1 MHKRFL
7 SSLLLAA
14 LAGTLL
20 LGSCGLTGSSEK
32 KKAKS
37 DSTFFLATLNG
48 EEVWSGK
55 PNATFSK
62 QGRFDWLALFADS
75 MYNPGLYKEQ
85 LSFHTPFQRNGEYS
99 MVEVNRELDDG
110 RSRISG
116 ASFYVN
122 EGDVLLS
129 TYSPTDDTLDNQL
142 MITSY
147 DTTTGIMEG
156 TFRTTVVVDSADRES
171 EPGEPPR
178 HRPDTLRFTNGEFRV
193 EVEDRRDQ

>member
-1 MHKRFL
+1 
-7 SSLLLAA
+7 
-14 LAGTLL
+14 
-20 LGSCGLTGSSEK
+20 
-32 KKAKS
+32 
-37 DSTFFLATLNG
+37 
-48 EEVWSGK
+48 
-55 PNATFSK
+55 
-62 QGRFDWLALFADS
+62 
-75 MYNPGLYKEQ
+75 
-85 LSFHTPFQRNGEYS
+85 